1 MEKPVIISIRGVQ
14 STAPGEED
22 VMELVTHGLLG
33 GDEGE
38 LILSYRESELTG
50 LEGTTTT
57 FRVTGDKITLKREGT
72 LTSEMVFQEGKDH
85 VSLYQTPYGG
95 LTLGVKTRKARSDL
109 SPTGGELE
117 IQYALDVD
125 DEWVGDNSFLIR
137 VREQEGAAVRLQ

>member
-38 LILSYRESELTG
+38 LILSYQESELTG

-57 FRVTGDKITLKREGT
+57 FRVAGNKITLKREGT

-109 SPTGGELE
+109 SPAGGELE

-125 DEWVGDNSFLIR
+125 DEWIGDNSFLIR
-137 VREQEGAAVRLQ
+137 VREQEGTAARLQ

>member
-109 SPTGGELE
+109 SPAGGELE

-125 DEWVGDNSFLIR
+125 DEWIGDNSFLIR
-137 VREQEGAAVRLQ
+137 VREQEGTAARLQ

>member
-22 VMELVTHGLLG
+22 VMELVTQGLLG
-33 GDEGE
+33 GEEDE

-57 FRVTGDKITLKREGT
+57 FRIARDKITLTREGT
-72 LTSEMVFQEGKDH
+72 LNSEMVFQEGKDH

-95 LTLGVKTRKARSDL
+95 LTLGVKTWKARSDL
-109 SPTGGELE
+109 SPTGGEFE
-117 IQYALDVD
+117 IHYALDVEN
-125 DEWVGDNSFLIR
+125 EWIGENSFFIQ
-137 VREQEGAAVRLQ
+137 VREPEGPSVRLS